1 MCVFS
6 RVDSGADYGLYP
18 RGRFF
23 QRYHLMHPAVPMHRL
38 SWRLAVR
45 ARVDEGI
52 NALQRD
58 PYMARAA
65 APSDKESP

>member
-1 MCVFS
+1 MCVLS

-18 RGRFF
+18 RDRIF

-38 SWRLAVR
+38 SRRFGGSSTRGDWHRCAEQESFT
-45 ARVDEGI
+45 AC
-52 NALQRD
+52 
-58 PYMARAA
+58 AA